1 MTTISTIFM
10 ILCAVGVPVV
20 ITGMILDDV
29 TYWFVADMYF
39 IVIFASS
46 ALVFYKKRKSSK

>member
-1 MTTISTIFM
+1 MTTLSTIFL
-10 ILCAVGVPVV
+10 ILCSVGVPVV
-20 ITGMILDDV
+20 IIGMILDDI

-46 ALVFYKKRKSSK
+46 AAVFYKIRKSSK